1 MPELPEIETLRRGL
15 ERETVGRRVKS
26 VDVLV
31 AKATNRNGSRKA
43 FQAPARGRQDQAAS
57 IAAGPCSCSAL
68 DTGELL
74 VFDVGETGTLVR
86 AAPKDD
92 TPKDTAARRSR
103 SPRAASCGWRIPRR
117 GPRRSWSRPS
127 CCSRR
132 CRRSAELGLDPVA
145 SPVSWTAFAQ
155 SLVNRRSE
163 KLKALL
169 LDPTFVVGLGGLYAD
184 EILYDAGLRPD
195 REVST
200 VSTMEIRRLYRSL
213 VEILHEATKHH
224 GTSTDEHPF
233 TDLHGKAGE
242 LPGRAPGVGPRRRAV
257 PAVPEHRHQAVRS
270 GGKVT
275 LLVPEL
281 PGLTDCPGSPDPS
294 GPPR

>member
-1 MPELPEIETLRRGL
+1 LPELPEIETVRRGL

-26 VDVLV
+26 VDVVV

-43 FQAPARGRQDQAAS
+43 FQARLEGAKIRNVDRRGSLLVQ
-57 IAAGPCSCSAL
+57 AL

-74 VFDVGETGTLVR
+74 VFDVGETGYLVR

-92 TPKDTAARRSR
+92 APKDLLLSITFTQGGQLRLADPGAK
-103 SPRAASCGWRIPRR
+103 
-117 GPRRSWSRPS
+117 
-127 CCSRR
+127 
-132 CRRSAELGLDPVA
+132 AEAFVVTPDLLFEEMPALADLGLDPVA

-155 SLVNRRSE
+155 ALVNRR
-163 KLKALL
+163 LKVVL

-195 REVST
+195 RDVST

-233 TDLHGKAGE
+233 TDLHGNSGSFQDELQVWGRDGE
-242 LPGRAPGVGPRRRAV
+242 PCRRCRGTV
-257 PAVPEHRHQAVRS
+257 TKVRS

-275 LLVPEL
+275 YW
-281 PGLTDCPGSPDPS
+281 CPSCQV
-294 GPPR
+294 

>member
-15 ERETVGRRVKS
+15 ERETVGRRVRS
-26 VDVLV
+26 VDVLS

-43 FQAPARGRQDQAAS
+43 FQARLEGAKIRNVDRRGSLLVQ
-57 IAAGPCSCSAL
+57 AL

-74 VFDVGETGTLVR
+74 VFDVGETGRLLR
-86 AAPKDD
+86 AAPKDE
-92 TPKDTAARRSR
+92 TPKDLLLSITFTQGGQLRLADTEARAEAFVVT
-103 SPRAASCGWRIPRR
+103 PDLLLEEAPAL
-117 GPRRSWSRPS
+117 
-127 CCSRR
+127 
-132 CRRSAELGLDPVA
+132 AELGLDPVA
-145 SPVSWTAFAQ
+145 GPVSWTSFAQ
-155 SLVNRRSE
+155 SLVNRRNE
-163 KLKALL
+163 RLKAVL

-233 TDLHGKAGE
+233 TDLHGKAGSFQDE
-242 LPGRAPGVGPRRRAV
+242 LQVWGRDGEPCRRCRSTV
-257 PAVPEHRHQAVRS
+257 TKIRS

-275 LLVPEL
+275 YW
-281 PGLTDCPGSPDPS
+281 CPSCQV
-294 GPPR
+294 

>member
-1 MPELPEIETLRRGL
+1 LPELPEIETLRRGL

-26 VDVLV
+26 VDVVV

-43 FQAPARGRQDQAAS
+43 FQARLEGAKIRNVDRRGSLLVQ
-57 IAAGPCSCSAL
+57 AL

-74 VFDVGETGTLVR
+74 VFDVGETGRLLR
-86 AAPKDD
+86 AGPKDD
-92 TPKDTAARRSR
+92 PPKGLLLSITFTQGGQLRLADSEAKAEAFVVTPELLLEEVPAL
-103 SPRAASCGWRIPRR
+103 
-117 GPRRSWSRPS
+117 
-127 CCSRR
+127 
-132 CRRSAELGLDPVA
+132 AELGLDPVA
-145 SPVSWTAFAQ
+145 APVSWTAFAQ
-155 SLVNRRSE
+155 SLVNRRTE
-163 KLKALL
+163 KLKATL

-224 GTSTDEHPF
+224 GTSTDEHSF
-233 TDLHGKAGE
+233 TDLHGKPGSFQDELQVWGRDGE
-242 LPGRAPGVGPRRRAV
+242 PCRRCRATVTK
-257 PAVPEHRHQAVRS
+257 VRS

-275 LLVPEL
+275 YW
-281 PGLTDCPGSPDPS
+281 CPSCQV
-294 GPPR
+294 